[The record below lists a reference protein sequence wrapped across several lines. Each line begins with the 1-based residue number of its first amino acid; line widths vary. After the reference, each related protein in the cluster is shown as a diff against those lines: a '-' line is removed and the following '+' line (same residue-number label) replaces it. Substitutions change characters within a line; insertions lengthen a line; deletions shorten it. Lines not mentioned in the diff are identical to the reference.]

1 MSRVGIVGLWHET
14 NTYSARR
21 IELADFEAFE
31 LVRGDELPA
40 RHEGTGTVIGGM
52 LEIRELTFVPVYSA
66 GAWPSGPVSA
76 DGLAELFEGMEREL
90 DLAPPLDG
98 ILFNLHGAM
107 VADGHDDVELETLRR
122 VRSLAG
128 DVPVAAV
135 LDLHGNPSPDM
146 VALCDATVAY
156 DTYPHVDM
164 RERGREAAEL
174 MRDMLSGRRLRP
186 TLAKIPLLSC
196 PLGQATNSSPMRD
209 LHALAREHAQAP
221 GIARISLLPGFPYS
235 DVARAGF
242 TIVAT
247 AEPGAADAAER
258 AVAALVDEVERRRA
272 DFEVRGDDPATA
284 VARALV
290 SPNRPLV
297 LVDVA
302 DNVGGGS
309 PGDGTEIL
317 RQLLEQRA
325 TEAVVVIADK
335 EVARVAAAAGPSSVI
350 SAKIGGKTDDR
361 HGSPIAVEGRVLRV
375 TDGRYTTGGSWMTGQ
390 QFSMGVTAVVAVD
403 GVTVVVTERAVPP
416 FHAEQLT
423 SVGID
428 PREVRI
434 IVAKGAIAW
443 RAAYGDIARDVIE
456 VDSPGVCPLDPSTLE
471 RSTTP
476 MSLESMTPARHGF

>member
-21 IELADFEAFE
+21 INLADFEAFE
-31 LVRGDELPA
+31 LLRDDELRA
-40 RHEGTGTVIGGM
+40 RHEGTGTVVGGM
-52 LEIRELTFVPVYSA
+52 LDVRELTFVPVYSA
-66 GAWPSGPVSA
+66 GAWPSGPASDEA
-76 DGLAELFEGMEREL
+76 LADLFDGLEREL
-90 DLAPPLDG
+90 DAACPLDG
-98 ILFNLHGAM
+98 VLLNLHGAM
-107 VADGHDDVELETLRR
+107 VGDGDDDVELETLER

-128 DVPVAAV
+128 DVPVATV

-146 VALCDATVAY
+146 VALCDALIAY

-174 MRDMLSGRRLRP
+174 MRDMLSGRVLRP

-196 PLGQATNSSPMRD
+196 PLGQATDATPMRD
-209 LHALAREHAQAP
+209 LHALARDRARSP

-242 TIVAT
+242 TVVAT
-247 AEPGAADAAER
+247 AEPGAAGVAER
-258 AVAALVDEVERRRA
+258 AVVALADEVERGRA
-272 DFEVRGDDPATA
+272 DFDVRADDPATA
-284 VARALV
+284 VARALA
-290 SPNRPLV
+290 SPNRPVV

-317 RQLLEQRA
+317 RELLEQRA

-335 EVARVAAAAGPSSVI
+335 EVAHRAAAAGPPSVI

-361 HGSPIAVEGRVLRV
+361 HGSPIAVEGRVVRV

-390 QFSMGVTAVVAVD
+390 QFSMGVTAVV
-403 GVTVVVTERAVPP
+403 GVNSVKVVVTERAVPP

-428 PREVRI
+428 PREARI
-434 IVAKGAIAW
+434 IVAEGAIAW
-443 RAAYGDIARDVIE
+443 RAAYGEIAKDVIE
-456 VDSPGVCPLDPSTLE
+456 VDSPGVCPLDPAALE
-471 RSTTP
+471 RWTTP
-476 MSLESMTPARHGF
+476 MRVQPSTPPRPRF